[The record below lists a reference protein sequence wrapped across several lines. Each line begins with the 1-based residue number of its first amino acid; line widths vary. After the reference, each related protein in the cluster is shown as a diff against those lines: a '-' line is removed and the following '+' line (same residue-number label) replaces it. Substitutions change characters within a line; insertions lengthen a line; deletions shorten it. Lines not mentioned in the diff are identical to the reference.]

1 MPNLG
6 GEHGQTRMN
15 PTLHGAALEHSALV
29 HETAALTEETAELRS
44 LSSACGSALGYHPP
58 PEHYQ
63 IGLVIATIGLLV
75 TMGLHRHA
83 VRALRARTAFSS
95 KRVLYRLITGLAP
108 AIAWVHFLAVTSPPM
123 HRVAALAH
131 HCLVAFVM
139 ACFMELLLLL
149 LFRTARAGEGGVDE
163 SAVPAIPNVLQH
175 FESSFSRMDASHFEP
190 SSYIDAAVGV
200 LRAQPAISFWTSPP
214 LGCLFLLCPALPCAQ
229 PQQPTPRLVAVLRR
243 AVLLYSAGA
252 LFVPLFEAW
261 AEGTLVPTMARHR
274 DTPV

>member
-1 MPNLG
+1 MRAVASG
-6 GEHGQTRMN
+6 AAHGAALSVAHGAVASS
-15 PTLHGAALEHSALV
+15 TLHGAAALAFEHSALAE
-29 HETAALTEETAELRS
+29 ETAALAAETAELRA
-44 LSSACGSALGYHPP
+44 LSAACGAAFSHPP

-63 IGLVIATIGLLV
+63 IGLAIATCGLLV

-123 HRVAALAH
+123 HRVAALTH

-163 SAVPAIPNVLQH
+163 SAVPAIPNVLQETTYTAH
-175 FESSFSRMDASHFEP
+175 AIHMLCTWHVHMPCLDYAHAPQR
-190 SSYIDAAVGV
+190 AAALRELIFAHG
-200 LRAQPAISFWTSPP
+200 LRALRAIE
-214 LGCLFLLCPALPCAQ
+214 L
-229 PQQPTPRLVAVLRR
+229 
-243 AVLLYSAGA
+243 
-252 LFVPLFEAW
+252 
-261 AEGTLVPTMARHR
+261 H
-274 DTPV
+274 